1 MNGVIGTRTHD
12 CARHFGMWDT
22 DCKGCLLFAGKG
34 RKMLCIFGEEK
45 GITFFMLLFYIGGIL
60 SRIALGCLYAGL
72 IRETENMA
80 VTKNTMLKHCKL
92 KFIRCFQLNGGVNN
106 VSVFVDRFVSRLNIG
121 PFSYHSL
128 YHISGQAMLFSVV
141 MAGIGICKSLAGGHS
156 FGEILPY
163 YTVCIVGLYLFFA
176 VSAAV
181 DIEGKRKLLEINL
194 VDYLENHLSARIET
208 TQEDMEGLGY
218 VQPGESFSG
227 KSPEKLRRMEGDS
240 FEKGGEKG
248 NFGEKLR
255 RMEGDPFEIGGE
267 KGNFGEKLRRM
278 EGDGIG
284 KRCRMEEISGV
295 EDQDYEMESGRD
307 EQVDNRKDNREDNL
321 TKETLVT
328 QEEWE
333 ALIRE
338 IMTI

>member
-1 MNGVIGTRTHD
+1 
-12 CARHFGMWDT
+12 
-22 DCKGCLLFAGKG
+22 
-34 RKMLCIFGEEK
+34 
-45 GITFFMLLFYIGGIL
+45 MLLFYIGGIL

-176 VSAAV
+176 VSTAV

-218 VQPGESFSG
+218 VQPGRAFRESPPRSCAG
-227 KSPEKLRRMEGDS
+227 
-240 FEKGGEKG
+240 
-248 NFGEKLR
+248 
-255 RMEGDPFEIGGE
+255 
-267 KGNFGEKLRRM
+267 
-278 EGDGIG
+278 
-284 KRCRMEEISGV
+284 
-295 EDQDYEMESGRD
+295 
-307 EQVDNRKDNREDNL
+307 
-321 TKETLVT
+321 
-328 QEEWE
+328 W
-333 ALIRE
+333 RE
-338 IMTI
+338 IPLRKAGRKEILAKSCAGWREIPLR